1 VPRIDGR
8 RNDQIRPT
16 SITTGYQ
23 AFAEGSVLIEMGQTK
38 VICAASIEE
47 RVPGWLRGQGKGW
60 VTAEYSMLPRSTLSR
75 TPRESTTGSVKGR
88 YAEIQRLIGRS
99 LRAVTDLKAL
109 GERTVNIDCDVLQ
122 ADGGT
127 RTASVTGAYVCLYMA
142 LDGLVRKGVMKRVPM
157 HSAVAAVSVGL
168 IDGELL
174 LDLCYEE
181 DFRAGVDFNIAMT
194 GQGDLVE
201 VQATGEGGA
210 FSRQTLQQAIALG
223 ETGIK
228 ELLAIQQQVLH
239 SLKPQRAV

>member
-8 RNDQIRPT
+8 RSDQIRPT

-47 RVPGWLRGQGKGW
+47 KVPGWLRGQGKGW

-75 TPRESTTGSVKGR
+75 TPRESGAGSVKGR
-88 YAEIQRLIGRS
+88 YAEIQRLVGRA
-99 LRAVTDLKAL
+99 LRAVTDLKSL
-109 GERTVNIDCDVLQ
+109 GDRTITIDCDVLQ

-127 RTASVTGAYVCLYMA
+127 RTASVTGAYVCLYTA
-142 LDGLVRKGVMKRVPM
+142 LNGLVRKGVMKRVPL

-168 IDGELL
+168 VNDELL

-181 DFRAGVDFNIAMT
+181 DFRAGVDLNIAMT
-194 GQGDLVE
+194 SQGDLVE
-201 VQATGEGGA
+201 IQATGEGGA
-210 FSRQTLQQAIALG
+210 FS
-223 ETGIK
+223 
-228 ELLAIQQQVLH
+228 QQVL
-239 SLKPQRAV
+239 SQAVILGEKGIRELLEVQQQALQALKPLRTI